1 MSIVTQLNSKTWIVT
16 KSKEN
21 LANYQTK
28 LNSDSLL
35 GVGSKKSERRPIA
48 RLRNR
53 EKEYKQF
60 LKETFDNRKFIS
72 EKLLNKKLKERFGA
86 STWYRKR
93 MIGLELISVH
103 NRIVK
108 LKNSSQTDE

>member
-1 MSIVTQLNSKTWIVT
+1 MSTVVRLNKNTRIIA
-16 KSKEN
+16 KSKDN
-21 LANYQTK
+21 LANYKTK
-28 LNSDSLL
+28 LNSNSLL
-35 GVGSKKSERRPIA
+35 GVSAKKEEKLPVRSVQ
-48 RLRNR
+48 NN

-108 LKNSSQTDE
+108 LKNSPQTDE